1 MDSRMWNDAL
11 LMALPRIQAEGMRQ
25 GDAPVGG
32 LSDLCMDLTANLLI
46 REAGKTMSHYW
57 MPAALATEWFLQK
70 DIQMVFAHWALA
82 ALHGHLF
89 MAIAQTT
96 LDLAGIFYQQGVLH
110 MLHDGWA
117 GTLQEHLLNFANKL
131 GQLLAISPCR
141 VTKVQC
147 YSQMCSQNLRH
158 GGHPSSR

>member
-1 MDSRMWNDAL
+1 MKCKGHRLQDELGNRLDMDSRMWNDAL

-110 MLHDGWA
+110 MLHMDG
-117 GTLQEHLLNFANKL
+117 QEHSKNIF
-131 GQLLAISPCR
+131 
-141 VTKVQC
+141 
-147 YSQMCSQNLRH
+147 
-158 GGHPSSR
+158 